1 MANCPATRE
10 LEAPRQETERPG
22 LNNSTALSPLSLSR
36 LSVSVDAQLCDR
48 SHRPPATMNP
58 DPLYLGFDLS
68 TQQLKGEKDPGTG
81 AAN

>member
-1 MANCPATRE
+1 
-10 LEAPRQETERPG
+10 
-22 LNNSTALSPLSLSR
+22 
-36 LSVSVDAQLCDR
+36 
-48 SHRPPATMNP
+48 MNP